1 MVRAGVGEDAGVLV
15 KVALHRYAVI
25 AEALPDRLTAAER
38 GHVVRTITMRTHV
51 HPDGTERAYSR
62 GTVDRWIRDWRRD
75 PAQRARIADIR
86 DNLTARVSEAEREG
100 WHGEI
105 EGLQIS
111 LAGAEDK
118 LAQLDTRTANTT
130 TYLDMPARK
139 HTGEHLNV

>member
-1 MVRAGVGEDAGVLV
+1 MF
-15 KVALHRYAVI
+15 I
-25 AEALPDRLTAAER
+25 LTAR
-38 GHVVRTITMRTHV
+38 SGRIRVGLLIGGS
-51 HPDGTERAYSR
+51 GT
-62 GTVDRWIRDWRRD
+62 GVD

-86 DNLTARVSEAEREG
+86 DNLTARVREAEREG